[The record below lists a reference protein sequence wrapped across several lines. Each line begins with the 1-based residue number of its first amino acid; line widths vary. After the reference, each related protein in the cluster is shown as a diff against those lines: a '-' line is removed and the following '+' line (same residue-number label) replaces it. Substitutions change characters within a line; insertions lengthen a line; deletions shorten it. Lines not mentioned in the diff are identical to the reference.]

1 MSESISLTPAA
12 SQTSRRPST
21 SSAVRATTTWLGC
34 VPGVGCGAARR
45 DGLMLM
51 MRYSRVMSPDGAVL
65 AVGVALIAVHGWA
78 GAAAFSPQPFGVV
91 VAGRHATG
99 PGPGQ
104 QGHAEEERDTGCQ
117 AYVPGGHP
125 DQVGRAGPGGGVGRI
140 LGALDLVHPHCGA
153 RTDAQQV
160 SERARCMNRDHRARH
175 DHALSRR
182 EHQRCHQVVS
192 EYRRHGGDARVSG
205 FADADDTTSEQSLLY
220 LRQPGPYV
228 VVPADR
234 PSPPRHG
241 QCAFRADGEHS
252 WPLKR
257 LTQFA
262 DVLGPQFDIGINVE
276 PGEAVGSAVSGGQ
289 GLALGGDGDGEHPN
303 RRAEGGSHLG
313 GVVVAAV
320 GHHEYVEFTL
330 LGRGDELTE
339 EAPYHLCFI
348 MCGYDNPQHVRFP
361 PRAPDSAGRA
371 LTPMPLCVLWYK

>member
-12 SQTSRRPST
+12 SQTSRRSST

-140 LGALDLVHPHCGA
+140 LGALDLVHP
-153 RTDAQQV
+153 
-160 SERARCMNRDHRARH
+160 
-175 DHALSRR
+175 
-182 EHQRCHQVVS
+182 
-192 EYRRHGGDARVSG
+192 HGGDARVSG

-361 PRAPDSAGRA
+361 PRAPDSAGRP